1 MQGSF
6 KWVAGETVMW
16 KWEDNKLNWVVH
28 PPREVKL
35 VEQSLIQ
42 SRVEW
47 RVRKEVRKAEEE
59 AKSYYREPQWWKPDM
74 E

>member
-16 KWEDNKLNWVVH
+16 KREDNKLNWVVH
-28 PPREVKL
+28 PPREVKRG
-35 VEQSLIQ
+35 EQSLIQ
-42 SRVEW
+42 SRVDW
-47 RVRKEVRKAEEE
+47 EVREAEEE
-59 AKSYYREPQWWKPDM
+59 AKSYHREPQWWKPDM

>member
-16 KWEDNKLNWVVH
+16 KKEAGQLKWEVH
-28 PPREVKL
+28 PPREVMRG
-35 VEQSLIQ
+35 ERSLLE
-42 SRVEW
+42 SRVDWE
-47 RVRKEVRKAEEE
+47 VKEAEDE
-59 AKSYYREPQWWKPDM
+59 AKSHQREPQWWKPEM

>member
-16 KWEDNKLNWVVH
+16 KKEEGQLKWEVH
-28 PPREVKL
+28 PPREVMRG
-35 VEQSLIQ
+35 ERSLLE
-42 SRVEW
+42 SRVDWE
-47 RVRKEVRKAEEE
+47 VKEAEEE
-59 AKSYYREPQWWKPDM
+59 AKSYHRAEQWWKPEM

>member
-16 KWEDNKLNWVVH
+16 KREDNKLNWVVH
-28 PPREVKL
+28 PPREVKRG
-35 VEQSLIQ
+35 EQSLIQ
-42 SRVEW
+42 SRVDW
-47 RVRKEVRKAEEE
+47 EVREAQEE
-59 AKSYYREPQWWKPDM
+59 AKSHQREDQWWKPDM

>member
-6 KWVAGETVMW
+6 KWVAGETIMW
-16 KWEDNKLNWVVH
+16 KREDNKLKWVLH

-35 VEQSLIQ
+35 AEQSLIQ
-42 SRVEW
+42 SRVDW
-47 RVRKEVRKAEEE
+47 RVKKAEEE
-59 AKSYYREPQWWKPDM
+59 AKSYQREPQWWKPEM

>member
-16 KWEDNKLNWVVH
+16 KREDSKLKWVVH
-28 PPREVKL
+28 PPREVKRG
-35 VEQSLIQ
+35 EQSLIQ
-42 SRVEW
+42 SRVDWEA
-47 RVRKEVRKAEEE
+47 REAEEE
-59 AKSYYREPQWWKPDM
+59 AKSHHRAEQWWKPEM